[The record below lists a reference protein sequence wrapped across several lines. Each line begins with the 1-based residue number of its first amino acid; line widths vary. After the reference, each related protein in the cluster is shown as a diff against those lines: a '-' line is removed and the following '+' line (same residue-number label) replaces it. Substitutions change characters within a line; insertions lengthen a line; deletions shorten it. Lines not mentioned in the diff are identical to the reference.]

1 MILYLFIIIRAT
13 VVPLLLAVAFL
24 TLVER
29 KVMGAMQR
37 RVGPATWGL
46 FGVLQPFLDGAK
58 L

>member
-1 MILYLFIIIRAT
+1 MILYLFIMIVAT

-37 RVGPATWGL
+37 RRGPDTWG
-46 FGVLQPFLDGAK
+46 FYGVLQALLDGRK
-58 L
+58 